1 MAIKEYDY
9 SENKTKS
16 ESLNDKKKN
25 YKTKVTTYLISTVKD
40 DFLNDCIN
48 KEMIES
54 QVSRNILEIYY
65 KIIIPQIPNNKYME
79 FVEIKKYLSEKI
91 KLSGT
96 E

>member
-9 SENKTKS
+9 SENKSKS

-25 YKTKVTTYLISTVKD
+25 YKTKVTTYLTSTVKD

-91 KLSGT
+91 KFQP
-96 E
+96 

>member
-1 MAIKEYDY
+1 MAIKDYDY
-9 SENKTKS
+9 SENKLKAET
-16 ESLNDKKKN
+16 LNDKKKN
-25 YKTKVTTYLISTVKD
+25 YKTKVTTYLTSTVKD

-65 KIIIPQIPNNKYME
+65 KVIIPQIPNNKYME

-91 KLSGT
+91 KFI
-96 E
+96 

>member
-9 SENKTKS
+9 SENKSKS

-25 YKTKVTTYLISTVKD
+25 YKTKVTTYLTSTVKD

-79 FVEIKKYLSEKI
+79 FVEIKKYLSENI
-91 KLSGT
+91 KFPL
-96 E
+96 

>member
-1 MAIKEYDY
+1 MAIKDYDY
-9 SENKTKS
+9 SENKLKAET
-16 ESLNDKKKN
+16 LNDKKKN
-25 YKTKVTTYLISTVKD
+25 YKTKVTTYLTSTVKD

-54 QVSRNILEIYY
+54 RVSRNILEIYY

-91 KLSGT
+91 KFQSS
-96 E
+96 

>member
-1 MAIKEYDY
+1 MAIKDYDY
-9 SENKTKS
+9 SENKLKAET
-16 ESLNDKKKN
+16 LNDKKKN
-25 YKTKVTTYLISTVKD
+25 YKTKVTTYLTSTVKD

-65 KIIIPQIPNNKYME
+65 KVIIPQIPNNKYME

-91 KLSGT
+91 KFPL
-96 E
+96 